1 MSIGDRIKKF
11 RKENK
16 LTQIELAKS
25 ANISRSY
32 LADIENN
39 RYNASVDVL
48 KSIANALDISLVEIL
63 DESTNNTLTTKD
75 NKSITNDLKKLMDEF
90 RNNTDGTAYY
100 NGQELDSNDL
110 DLIESAMKIALE
122 QIKLKNKDKYTPKK
136 YKK

>member
-11 RKENK
+11 RKENR

-48 KSIANALDISLVEIL
+48 KAIAAALDISLSEIL
-63 DESTNNTLTTKD
+63 DDSINNTLTIKD
-75 NKSITNDLKKLMDEF
+75 NTCITNDLKKIMDEF

-100 NGQELDSNDL
+100 NGQELDESDL
-110 DLIESAMKIALE
+110 DLIESAMKIAIE
-122 QIKLKNKDKYTPKK
+122 QIKLKNKDKYTPNT
-136 YKK
+136 YKT

>member
-11 RKENK
+11 RKENR

-39 RYNASVDVL
+39 RYNASVEVL
-48 KSIANALDISLVEIL
+48 KAIAAALDISLAEIL
-63 DESTNNTLTTKD
+63 DDSINNTLTIKD
-75 NKSITNDLKKLMDEF
+75 NKCITNDLNKLMDEF
-90 RNNTDGTAYY
+90 RNSTDGTAYY
-100 NGQELDSNDL
+100 NGQELDESDL